1 MLIEII
7 TVGTVGM
14 ETFTNSISTTQTT
27 TSTEDKTIVP
37 TPAGFTPVLQEN
49 GYVPKIKGRDLVP
62 RAVTPGPHVVRYSI
76 AKNAKT
82 QSITPTQYPNAVVCT
97 QPSSAMYNHFT
108 DDYWQNTLHY
118 TAQEVSPDVT
128 STQTITSTS
137 TYDQSGTT
145 STTTVDTTITLIE
158 TAIAPGPTYYAA
170 CSPDNLATNANGGYT
185 ISGVGIS
192 GSNYFTDAGT
202 AYDCCAACQAS
213 NCKAAFFYANAY
225 PSPWCFNSYQDT
237 CTPGQTTDLFYTFS
251 TQDWGYTISNGPCG
265 QITNGG
271 NYPDSS
277 D

>member
-118 TAQEVSPDVT
+118 TAQGHLNKHKKCQHD
-128 STQTITSTS
+128 
-137 TYDQSGTT
+137 DNRDRGF
-145 STTTVDTTITLIE
+145 
-158 TAIAPGPTYYAA
+158 PG
-170 CSPDNLATNANGGYT
+170 CD
-185 ISGVGIS
+185 I
-192 GSNYFTDAGT
+192 
-202 AYDCCAACQAS
+202 
-213 NCKAAFFYANAY
+213 
-225 PSPWCFNSYQDT
+225 
-237 CTPGQTTDLFYTFS
+237 
-251 TQDWGYTISNGPCG
+251 
-265 QITNGG
+265 
-271 NYPDSS
+271 YPD
-277 D
+277 DHFDQYL